1 MTQESP
7 SSHVTIFLTYSSIE
21 TWLNPAT
28 SVITL
33 ATGLDGKRPVIMYQ
47 LSGGGGFGGSW
58 GGIFWLSGGPQSSLI
73 EYKEGNNKKIICQ

>member
-33 ATGLDGKRPVIMYQ
+33 ATGLLDGKRPVIMYQ

-58 GGIFWLSGGPQSSLI
+58 GGSSGFQGGLSRR
-73 EYKEGNNKKIICQ
+73 